1 VAKAK
6 IKHVCQECGHEELK
20 WCGRC
25 PGCGSWNSMVEELTR
40 ENRGRS
46 DRFTEEVP
54 VPITEVSDGSEQR
67 MFTGISELDRVLG
80 GGIVPGSLILVGGDP
95 GIGKSTLA
103 LQVAASVAETYG
115 QSLYITGEESASQ
128 TKMRASRLGRLTK
141 DLFVVTET
149 SVSHIRDLAERFQPR
164 FIVIDSIQTVFTED
178 IPSSPGSVAQ
188 VRECTGHLM
197 QMAKTRNIPVMIVG
211 HVTKDGFLAGPRV
224 LEHMVDAV
232 LYFEGERHHAFRV
245 LRAVKNR
252 FGSTNE
258 IGVFEMGDHGLLEVV
273 NPSQVFLAERPTG
286 VSGSVVAAGL
296 EGTRP
301 VLVEIQALVSPSSF
315 GNPRRMAS
323 GIDYNR
329 LNLILAVLEK
339 RVGIHFGTQDAYVNA
354 AGGVR
359 LDEPAVDLGMAV
371 ALASSLRDIP
381 VDSHTM
387 VFGEVGLTGEVRGI
401 SQALKRINE
410 GIKLG
415 FQTFIIP
422 MANLNQCRDFTEA
435 EIIGVKE
442 VREAFDR
449 ALGVNV

>member
-1 VAKAK
+1 
-6 IKHVCQECGHEELK
+6 
-20 WCGRC
+20 
-25 PGCGSWNSMVEELTR
+25 
-40 ENRGRS
+40 
-46 DRFTEEVP
+46 
-54 VPITEVSDGSEQR
+54 
-67 MFTGISELDRVLG
+67 
-80 GGIVPGSLILVGGDP
+80 
-95 GIGKSTLA
+95 
-103 LQVAASVAETYG
+103 
-115 QSLYITGEESASQ
+115 
-128 TKMRASRLGRLTK
+128 
-141 DLFVVTET
+141 
-149 SVSHIRDLAERFQPR
+149 
-164 FIVIDSIQTVFTED
+164 
-178 IPSSPGSVAQ
+178 
-188 VRECTGHLM
+188 M

-301 VLVEIQALVSPSSF
+301 VLEIQALVSPSSF